1 MPETYIL
8 KIRSG
13 RNKVHKKR
21 LYFWLKDY
29 KHVPRQKNRDF
40 YQKKE
45 CSVMEKNRMLRW
57 CRRRGFVLEAVP
69 TKYTRSRSYRAEYFR
84 ENPSRAGIYR
94 CVYCGRKL
102 PKEKITVDHIFPIHE
117 METSAAVRRRAAL
130 HGIKGSNDVKNLCA
144 ACRRCNLRKGT
155 HMGRWIRK
163 AFLGRMTW
171 YWPVVKISR
180 LAIVCLI
187 VYAFGCW
194 QPDIISFVWESVQK
208 LKF

>member
-1 MPETYIL
+1 
-8 KIRSG
+8 
-13 RNKVHKKR
+13 
-21 LYFWLKDY
+21 
-29 KHVPRQKNRDF
+29 
-40 YQKKE
+40 
-45 CSVMEKNRMLRW
+45 MEKNRMLRW
-57 CRRRGFVLEAVP
+57 CRRWGFVLEAVP

-84 ENPSRAGIYR
+84 ENPSRTGRYR

-155 HMGRWIRK
+155 HMGGGYGKRSWAYDMVLAGNK
-163 AFLGRMTW
+163 DTPAG
-171 YWPVVKISR
+171 SR
-180 LAIVCLI
+180 LS
-187 VYAFGCW
+187 GCIRIRALAA
-194 QPDIISFVWESVQK
+194 DIISFVWEPVQK

>member
-1 MPETYIL
+1 MCWKRYL
-8 KIRSG
+8 RSIPG
-13 RNKVHKKR
+13 A
-21 LYFWLKDY
+21 
-29 KHVPRQKNRDF
+29 
-40 YQKKE
+40 
-45 CSVMEKNRMLRW
+45 
-57 CRRRGFVLEAVP
+57 AV
-69 TKYTRSRSYRAEYFR
+69 TGLSIFR

-163 AFLGRMTW
+163 AFLGHMTW
-171 YWPVVKISR
+171 YWPAIKILR
-180 LAIVCLI
+180 LAAVCLV
-187 VYAFGCW
+187 VYAFVRW
-194 QPDIISFVWESVQK
+194 QPDIISFVWEPVQK